1 MTGIRPGRS
10 SNGSTTSTVAL
21 EAKGPRGQG
30 FPAPLFVRDFTVTG
44 VRPLS
49 EGLHAKLALET
60 ADSSIREAIA
70 PVSDTPRVV
79 SGVRTRSAQLR
90 QAGQGTRFEHGREP
104 RFFSAGSLTEVPR
117 DPEKRYAS

>member
-10 SNGSTTSTVAL
+10 PNGSTTSTVAL

-49 EGLHAKLALET
+49 EGLHAKLALEM
-60 ADSSIREAIA
+60 ADGSIREAIA
-70 PVSDTPRVV
+70 PVS
-79 SGVRTRSAQLR
+79 L
-90 QAGQGTRFEHGREP
+90 
-104 RFFSAGSLTEVPR
+104 
-117 DPEKRYAS
+117 